1 MWRSFLMK
9 KMNLFIQTAETLWR
23 YTSYLIYFWPN
34 FHKCTWSIWILNWF
48 QVWRVDGGD
57 VSLLSIHDKA
67 KLFSGD
73 CYIVQYKY
81 TYNERN
87 EYLLYVWIGCE
98 SMEVRRLYVA
108 FEFCFFSTIICEL
121 FLNDLGSVFFFFF
134 TSLHCRKIELMPYL
148 MLVPLFLQPRVN
160 L

>member
-1 MWRSFLMK
+1 MVVMSRFSPFMTRQSCLAA
-9 KMNLFIQTAETLWR
+9 IATLCSINIL
-23 YTSYLIYFWPN
+23 TS
-34 FHKCTWSIWILNWF
+34 
-48 QVWRVDGGD
+48 
-57 VSLLSIHDKA
+57 
-67 KLFSGD
+67 
-73 CYIVQYKY
+73 
-81 TYNERN
+81 YNERN

-108 FEFCFFSTIICEL
+108 FEFCFFSTIICDLL
-121 FLNDLGSVFFFFF
+121 FLNDLGSVFSFFF

>member
-1 MWRSFLMK
+1 M
-9 KMNLFIQTAETLWR
+9 
-23 YTSYLIYFWPN
+23 
-34 FHKCTWSIWILNWF
+34 
-48 QVWRVDGGD
+48 WRVDGGD
-57 VSLLSIHDKA
+57 VSLLSIHDQA

-108 FEFCFFSTIICEL
+108 FEFCFFSTIICDLL
-121 FLNDLGSVFFFFF
+121 FLNDLGSVFSFFF